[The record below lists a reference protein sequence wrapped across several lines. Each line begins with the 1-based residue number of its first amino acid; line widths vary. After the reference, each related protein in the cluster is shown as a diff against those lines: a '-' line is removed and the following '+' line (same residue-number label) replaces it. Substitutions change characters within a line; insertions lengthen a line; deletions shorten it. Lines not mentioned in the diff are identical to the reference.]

1 MNNDL
6 SLSADKLLIIYFLGL
21 EEIAPMQEIAPIAP
35 KAFLCFSL
43 LFCFSLPFRFMVSV
57 SLTADFSENL
67 WCYLW

>member
-6 SLSADKLLIIYFLGL
+6 SLSAFYIYEKIIGGL
-21 EEIAPMQEIAPIAP
+21 EEIAPIAPNAP

-57 SLTADFSENL
+57 SLNGDFSENYQ
-67 WCYLW
+67 CYLW